1 MSITP
6 IGNEGTW
13 SIGQQTVQRHHPS
26 FTNTAS
32 LLGLS
37 STDLTSQL
45 KSGTTLADLAKQK
58 GVSSSDLLASVEK
71 DLKANAPQGAQA
83 PSDSQLQQFAT
94 NIINGT
100 PPARRDSSARSPTR
114 AAARPASERPPRSQ
128 TPHRCSASPARSHQP
143 ASPAT
148 WPLASEGCPRT
159 PAGARLRP
167 ERQPAARQQH
177 NRLRLLAH

>member
-6 IGNEGTW
+6 IGQDATW

-45 KSGTTLADLAKQK
+45 QSGTTLADLAKQK

-71 DLKANAPQGAQA
+71 DLQSNAPQGVQA

-94 NIINGT
+94 DFINGT
-100 PPARRDSSARSPTR
+100 GPSQHGHRAHSNLSS
-114 AAARPASERPPRSQ
+114 
-128 TPHRCSASPARSHQP
+128 
-143 ASPAT
+143 
-148 WPLASEGCPRT
+148 LASELGMDPSS
-159 PAGARLRP
+159 
-167 ERQPAARQQH
+167 
-177 NRLRLLAH
+177 LLQELSSGQDLSQLLGSGNSSYGSSLTDSVDGGVAVDEYA